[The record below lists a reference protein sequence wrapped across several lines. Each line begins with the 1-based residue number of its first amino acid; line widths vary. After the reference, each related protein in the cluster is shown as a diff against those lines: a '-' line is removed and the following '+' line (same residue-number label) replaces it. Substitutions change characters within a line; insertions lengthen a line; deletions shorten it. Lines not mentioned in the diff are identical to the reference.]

1 MSNQCSNIFNY
12 RSFNLFPSFNKPL
25 KPYATTL
32 RPVFPF
38 HGNLILID
46 RRLGNRKLSLHPPIV
61 AQSSSDVVLVATT
74 EHHDGSLIFQFGDAS
89 EVVKNDEVEEIERK
103 AEVESNDVNVLDGDQ
118 DRQIVEKTTEGESV
132 SDVDRLTEVANEIT
146 NVDIDS
152 DIAERETNV
161 TSDLRD
167 THAELIERVSYI
179 SEEEV
184 ISLQFDAK
192 MNESLKDVESTLDT
206 TECTAQPDDETEV
219 QLVSVKPESIQA
231 SDVEVMDVKQPYA
244 EDELDKVETEDASES
259 DTEDI
264 IPPATIHITDVEL
277 MGAANEDVNE
287 ELQDMNINGITLV
300 DEMPASDSLGAEPLD
315 EASQLQSVDVK
326 VEATMEISSTEGIDV
341 KDQAMENE
349 LQEVSTNKRNENDVA
364 YVMPVS
370 SVGESGPIL
379 EEDVSQPQS
388 TPAPLKP
395 VMQVSDIEL
404 HDSMDQNPDDVLL
417 QTHNE
422 IELQVELMDITQIDE
437 LHKVEPEDT
446 TTSNTKG
453 LLSPT
458 ISNTSD
464 AELMDAA
471 NEDMEEGLQDRNM
484 NEGTFI
490 DEMPPSDPSV
500 AEPTLDEV
508 SQIQLADVNLEATM
522 EVSTAKGMDVKD
534 RPVEDELQQVSFVMP
549 VTFIEESEPIIEE
562 EVSQP
567 QSAPLEFNPT
577 MQVSDIELQD
587 TMGLN
592 SDDGIL
598 QVIDETEDPFESF
611 KLETMQA
618 SHIEAMDELLE
629 VETKDTT
636 ESDAKDSMCP
646 ETMHTSDIELTEAA
660 NGNLVE
666 GLQEVNTG
674 NSDENDVS
682 NVMHAEPVL
691 EEEEKQPCSTP
702 VELKHS
708 IQVSDIEVQ
717 DTKGQS
723 LDDVILQII
732 EEDAGDNY
740 IKDVERS
747 LHQLEAL
754 LVQDEGVNHSMLE
767 QCAEVDALE
776 SSMLVE
782 QVANVSQVEAERVEE
797 IYLTG
802 YILSSGAA
810 LLEHPFKALTGGD
823 DAYFLSSSKWLGVA
837 SGVSQWSF
845 QGTDP
850 GVYAQELMRTCEEIV
865 SVSDATS
872 NVPMTSPVELLCR
885 GVKETNMSGSSNI
898 MIANF
903 NGQAL
908 HVANIGDTGFLIIR
922 HGAVYKKSSP
932 LLHEFHFALQV
943 ENLDD
948 PLHLVEEHII
958 ELDEGDIVVS
968 ATDGLF
974 DNLYEQEIAM
984 VVSKSLQAGMKPEEV
999 AKVLATRAQEV
1010 GVSAFVRSPF
1020 SDAAQAAGYTGYS
1033 GGKPDN
1039 VAVIVSLVEKIST
1052 S

>member
-12 RSFNLFPSFNKPL
+12 RSFNLFPPFNTPL

-32 RPVFPF
+32 PPVFPF
-38 HGNLILID
+38 NGNLILID
-46 RRLGNRKLSLHPPIV
+46 KRLGNRKLSLPPPIA
-61 AQSSSDVVLVATT
+61 AQISSDVVLVATT

-89 EVVKNDEVEEIERK
+89 EVVKNDEVEETESK
-103 AEVESNDVNVLDGDQ
+103 AELESNVVNVLDGDQ
-118 DRQIVEKTTEGESV
+118 DRQVVEKTTEGESV
-132 SDVDRLTEVANEIT
+132 SDVDRLTEVADEIT

-167 THAELIERVSYI
+167 SHAVLMERVSCI

-206 TECTAQPDDETEV
+206 TECTAQPDDKTED

-231 SDVEVMDVKQPYA
+231 SDIEVMDVKQPYA
-244 EDELDKVETEDASES
+244 ADELDKVETEDTSES

-287 ELQDMNINGITLV
+287 ELQDMNINGITLI
-300 DEMPASDSLGAEPLD
+300 DEIPASDSLGAEPLD
-315 EASQLQSVDVK
+315 EVSQLQAVDIK
-326 VEATMEISSTEGIDV
+326 VETTMEISSTEVMDV
-341 KDQAMENE
+341 KDQSMENE
-349 LQEVSTNKRNENDVA
+349 LQEVSTNKRDENDVA
-364 YVMPVS
+364 YVIPVS
-370 SVGESGPIL
+370 SVGEADPIL

-388 TPAPLKP
+388 TPAPLRP

-404 HDSMDQNPDDVLL
+404 HDSMDQNPDNVLL

-422 IELQVELMDITQIDE
+422 TELQVELMDITQTDE
-437 LHKVEPEDT
+437 LQKVETEDT
-446 TTSNTKG
+446 TTSDTKD
-453 LLSPT
+453 LSPPT
-458 ISNTSD
+458 ILNISD
-464 AELMDAA
+464 TELMDAG

-490 DEMPPSDPSV
+490 DEMPPSDPSG
-500 AEPTLDEV
+500 AETILDEV
-508 SQIQLADVNLEATM
+508 SQIQLADFNLEATM
-522 EVSTAKGMDVKD
+522 EVSSAKGMDVKD
-534 RPVEDELQQVSFVMP
+534 QPVEDELQQVSYVMP
-549 VTFIEESEPIIEE
+549 VTFIEE

-567 QSAPLEFNPT
+567 QSTPLEFKST

-587 TMGLN
+587 TMSLN

-598 QVIDETEDPFESF
+598 HVIDEIENPSESV
-611 KLETMQA
+611 KVESMQV

-629 VETKDTT
+629 VETKDTR
-636 ESDAKDSMCP
+636 ESDAKDSVCP

-674 NSDENDVS
+674 NSDKNDVS

-717 DTKGQS
+717 DTKNQS

-740 IKDVERS
+740 IKDFERS
-747 LHQLEAL
+747 LHQLEAQ
-754 LVQDEGVNHSMLE
+754 LVQDERVNHNILE

-782 QVANVSQVEAERVEE
+782 QVANVSQLEAERVEE

-845 QGTDP
+845 EGTDP

-865 SVSDATS
+865 SVSDTTS

-958 ELDEGDIVVS
+958 EVDEGDILVS